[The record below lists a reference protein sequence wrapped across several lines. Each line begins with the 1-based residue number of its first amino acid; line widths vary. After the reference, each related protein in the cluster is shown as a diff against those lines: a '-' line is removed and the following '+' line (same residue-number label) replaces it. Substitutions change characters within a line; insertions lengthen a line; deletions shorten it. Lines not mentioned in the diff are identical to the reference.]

1 MTIRDKRQKE
11 FAEKWLKHRFGI
23 LDLCPRFGK
32 IYTTINILEQL
43 PDNIEILIAYP
54 DKKIQASWEEDFE
67 KRGYVNPNITYTTH
81 RSIHKHENKKFDLV
95 IIDEIHLLSEAQ
107 IEACKMLL
115 LINRDVLGLTG
126 TLSDKSAETLLYSL
140 GLKTIGYYPV
150 ELGIKEGVI
159 VDYKIVVHKVPLDDK
174 KRGMFKKKNR
184 TEKAQWKALSW
195 VIKQKTYGGE
205 DTMFLRLA
213 RMRLIQSSEA
223 KRLKTIQLL
232 EQHKHE
238 RILVFCGVT
247 KIADNLGIPSYH
259 TKIKDKE
266 IFKNFVHNKNG
277 VNQLAVVK
285 IGNAGVTYRP
295 LQKVIINYFDSN
307 SENLAQKIFRC
318 MGMEYDTPDKKAEIH
333 IITTTEPVEQQ
344 WLKKALEFFDTDKI
358 IFL

>member
-1 MTIRDKRQKE
+1 MTLRDKRQKE
-11 FAEKWLKHRFGI
+11 FADIWLNHRFGI

-43 PDNIEILIAYP
+43 PDNIDILIAYP
-54 DKKIQASWEEDFE
+54 DKKIQESWEEDFK

-81 RSIHKHENKKFDLV
+81 LSIHKYEDQKFDLV

-150 ELGIKEGVI
+150 EQGIKEGVI
-159 VDYKIVVHKVPLDDK
+159 VDYKIIVHKVPLDDK
-174 KRGMFKKKNR
+174 RRGMFKKKNR

-223 KRLKTIQLL
+223 KRLKTIELL
-232 EQHKHE
+232 EQHKDE
-238 RILVFCGVT
+238 RILVFCGT
-247 KIADNLGIPSYH
+247 IKISDN
-259 TKIKDKE
+259 
-266 IFKNFVHNKNG
+266 
-277 VNQLAVVK
+277 
-285 IGNAGVTYRP
+285 
-295 LQKVIINYFDSN
+295 
-307 SENLAQKIFRC
+307 
-318 MGMEYDTPDKKAEIH
+318 
-333 IITTTEPVEQQ
+333 
-344 WLKKALEFFDTDKI
+344 
-358 IFL
+358 